1 MTRISMK
8 GGEAYLG
15 PIKRAD
21 SLDPKTNTIS
31 DYETLGCIAVIED
44 SAKMQ
49 RTWHYDELAEM
60 ITQLAVGLHNL
71 RLPRG
76 TRIGIAS
83 LNIVDFLIAYFALL
97 RSGLVVVPLNFQLAL
112 SALQHM
118 IDDACIDFIL
128 VDEEAEARMPT
139 GVRMVR
145 FGSERWLEW
154 LASKLVKLS
163 PPSLLDEAM
172 VMYTSGSTGQPKG
185 VPINHMGLKW
195 IIDKR
200 ITAQGYAPKETL
212 LVAAPMYHSNGL
224 GNCIFALA
232 LGAQLVLQPRFD
244 ANSFVR
250 AILQNQVSYITG
262 VPAMLAMALTQL
274 ECQLPHALSCV
285 RTVRL
290 ASAPFGA
297 ALRQRLADIFK
308 GTSIINAYGTTESGL
323 VPFGPGPSN
332 QHIPP
337 LSLGWLSADVQVRL
351 VDKNGNNADE
361 GVLWIKTPATMKGY
375 LNLPELSKLVLDS
388 NGLYCTGDRM
398 RRGVD
403 GEYYFLLRDDDMFVC
418 GGENI
423 YPNEVEQLL
432 EQHPAVEQA
441 CVVPVDDEI
450 KGQKPFAFVILHAGV
465 SATPEDLRKFALEH
479 APVYRH
485 PRHVILLK
493 KFPTTGSEK
502 VNRIALRQLAE
513 VELARIKLSLNS
525 NHNKT

>member
-1 MTRISMK
+1 MTRISMQ

-21 SLDPKTNTIS
+21 YLDPKKNTVS
-31 DYETLGCIAVIED
+31 DYEMQGCIAVIED
-44 SAKMQ
+44 SVKMQ

-60 ITQLAVGLHNL
+60 IIKLAVGFHNL
-71 RLPRG
+71 GLPRG

-83 LNIVDFLIAYFALL
+83 LNSVDFLIAYFALL
-97 RSGLVVVPLNFQLAL
+97 RSGLVVVPLNFQLAP

-118 IDDACIDFIL
+118 INDACLDFIL
-128 VDEEAEARMPT
+128 VDEEAEARMPI
-139 GVRMVR
+139 GVTMVR

-154 LASKLVKLS
+154 LASKPFSLS

-200 ITAQGYAPKETL
+200 ITAQGYAPKEML
-212 LVAAPMYHSNGL
+212 LVAAPLYHSNGL
-224 GNCIFALA
+224 GNCVFALA

-244 ANSFVR
+244 ATSFVK
-250 AILQNQVSYITG
+250 AIIQNQVSYITG
-262 VPAMLAMALTQL
+262 VPAMLAMSLTQL
-274 ECQLPHALSCV
+274 ECQLPNALNYV
-285 RTVRL
+285 RTIRL
-290 ASAPFGA
+290 ASAPLSA
-297 ALRQRLADIFK
+297 SLRQRLVDIFSK
-308 GTSIINAYGTTESGL
+308 ANIINAYGTTESGL
-323 VPFGPGPSN
+323 APFGPGPSN
-332 QHIPP
+332 QYIPP

-351 VDKNGNNADE
+351 VDKNGHNADE
-361 GVLWIKTPATMKGY
+361 GVLWINTPATMKGY

-398 RRGVD
+398 RRGAD
-403 GEYYFLLRDDDMFVC
+403 GEYYFLSRDDDMFVC

-432 EQHPAVEQA
+432 EQHPEVEQA

-450 KGQKPFAFVILHAGV
+450 KGQKPFAFVILRIGSSV
-465 SATPEDLRKFALEH
+465 TPEDLRKFALEH
-479 APVYRH
+479 GPAYRH
-485 PRHVILLK
+485 PRHVIILK

-502 VNRIALRQLAE
+502 VNRSALKQLAE
-513 VELARIKLSLNS
+513 GMTVLPLMRRSS
-525 NHNKT
+525 